1 MYISLSSTF
10 DPNTAFGGTW
20 QRFGAGRC
28 LWGVGPTDGRLGGN
42 VSPSLPN
49 ITGDLD
55 SYSVGS
61 YEPPQGAFKGY
72 TAGDSVVENCAGAA
86 YHYKTAAEG
95 GEGCFVDGKKVHC
108 KGTHV
113 KVNASDDPSSYALYD
128 GIDARATFDASRSNS
143 TYNNTSGDVVP
154 SSIGVIFWQRVS

>member
-1 MYISLSSTF
+1 MYFFLF
-10 DPNTAFGGTW
+10 RWRD
-20 QRFGAGRC
+20 

-42 VSPSLPN
+42 VSPSLPT

-61 YEPPQGAFKGY
+61 YDPPQGAFKVY

-86 YHYKTAAEG
+86 HHYKTTAEG

-154 SSIGVIFWQRVS
+154 SSIGVIFWRRVS